1 MLSFESNA
9 DRKNHTGYYLPKV
22 KIKDCK
28 IMTGSNK
35 IYNVKNF
42 TATVI
47 FVVDDIVNL
56 KMWKC

>member
-1 MLSFESNA
+1 
-9 DRKNHTGYYLPKV
+9 
-22 KIKDCK
+22 
-28 IMTGSNK
+28 MTGSNN

-56 KMWKC
+56 KM

>member
-9 DRKNHTGYYLPKV
+9 DRKNHTRYCLPKV

-28 IMTGSNK
+28 IMTGSNN

-56 KMWKC
+56 KM

>member
-1 MLSFESNA
+1 
-9 DRKNHTGYYLPKV
+9 
-22 KIKDCK
+22 
-28 IMTGSNK
+28 MTGSNK

-56 KMWKC
+56 KM